1 MNGSN
6 MRDKARAIFGK
17 TFFENTK
24 EPAPAKNAAVALQK
38 RANARP
44 IPTYKV
50 GGVVKKQ
57 AGGALTAAEKA
68 RAQAMIKERGDAAM
82 RDPLVMRFLDEQN
95 RAPMSVP
102 GVGPKA
108 ATKRAEGG
116 GIEAQRLEAR
126 ADAGRYKD
134 GGKIAKKA
142 SGGMSARSDRGAPVA
157 NAKSKQE
164 IVLYPQRRKDG
175 GKIKKKAI
183 GGVMEQYDTMPSSVQ
198 QTGYQQAA
206 PAYGE
211 YGAGPKPMQ
220 KMVDNPNPMAPAYK
234 KGGKVMK
241 KAAGGA
247 MPVAVKPPS
256 ARRAAA
262 DELRAMQQARLAA
275 KKQLQQQVNPSVQAG
290 PMKGPIKILTGPKR
304 EQMPIQAQKPA
315 PMVEDKAAEQRRL
328 SEIIRAEATPGMKK
342 GGSAMTKP
350 VKKAMGGGGNAP
362 RATGKGLS
370 SAPSQ
375 GYYSGLTGREQHGI
389 KRAEKT
395 VAPRM
400 GSPVKRAVGG
410 AGKTRKGK

>member
-17 TFFENTK
+17 AFFENTK

-82 RDPLVMRFLDEQN
+82 RDPLVMRYLDEKN

-102 GVGPKA
+102 GMGPKA
-108 ATKRAEGG
+108 ATKRAEGGNIVVEKPRQTVPIRGKSMSAAAYADGARSAARSVRTGSPTKRAEGG

-126 ADAGRYKD
+126 ADAGRYK
-134 GGKIAKKA
+134 K
-142 SGGMSARSDRGAPVA
+142 
-157 NAKSKQE
+157 
-164 IVLYPQRRKDG
+164 G

-206 PAYGE
+206 PAYSE

-234 KGGKVMK
+234 KGGKIMK

-262 DELRAMQQARLAA
+262 NELRAIQQARLAA
-275 KKQLQQQVNPSVQAG
+275 KKQLQQQVNPSRQAG
-290 PMKGPIKILTGPKR
+290 ATRGPIQIPTGPKR

-328 SEIIRAEATPGMKK
+328 ADIIAAEATPGMKK
-342 GGSAMTKP
+342 P
-350 VKKAMGGGGNAP
+350 VKKALGGLGKFPSTA
-362 RATGKGLS
+362 GKGLS

-375 GYYSGLTGREQHGI
+375 GYSGLTGREQHGI

-400 GSPVKRAVGG
+400 GAPVKRAVGG
-410 AGKTRKGK
+410 AGKTRKGMC